1 MLACVIAAEW
11 IVKDNSQFYKN
22 HHNFTKKHFITISH
36 IKKLKNVVRYVQH
49 VFREHQAIHETCD
62 FFESLFSLVK
72 LFVRYTLFSRA
83 SVYCTKLFL
92 TLSEVWCLLV
102 LCLRSCAASKSVLR
116 YTHTRIPFDQ
126 VQYLAHAL
134 ARRGNTFHST
144 KYSTSPTRS
153 RGEVTRIPFDQVQY
167 LAHA

>member
-11 IVKDNSQFYKN
+11 IVKDNSQIYKN
-22 HHNFTKKHFITISH
+22 HHNFPKKHFITISH

-102 LCLRSCAASKSVLR
+102 LCLRSCATSKSVLR
-116 YTHTRIPFDQ
+116 YTHTHTHTQECTRGAD
-126 VQYLAHAL
+126 LAAIFVTIGPVAAL
-134 ARRGNTFHST
+134 QQEQE
-144 KYSTSPTRS
+144 RS
-153 RGEVTRIPFDQVQY
+153 RNTWGSSE
-167 LAHA
+167 

>member
-11 IVKDNSQFYKN
+11 IVKDNSQIYKN
-22 HHNFTKKHFITISH
+22 HHNFPKKHFITISH

-102 LCLRSCAASKSVLR
+102 LCLRSCATSKSVLR
-116 YTHTRIPFDQ
+116 YTHTHTHNKNAPE
-126 VQYLAHAL
+126 VQ
-134 ARRGNTFHST
+134 
-144 KYSTSPTRS
+144 TSPLFSSQWGQLQRCSRS
-153 RGEVTRIPFDQVQY
+153 RNGAGTHGEAVSDI
-167 LAHA
+167 L

>member
-1 MLACVIAAEW
+1 MLACVIVAEW
-11 IVKDNSQFYKN
+11 IVKDNSQIYKN
-22 HHNFTKKHFITISH
+22 HHNFPKKHFITISH

-102 LCLRSCAASKSVLR
+102 LCLRSCATSKSFVQTSPLFTH
-116 YTHTRIPFDQ
+116 THTRMHQRCRP
-126 VQYLAHAL
+126 
-134 ARRGNTFHST
+134 RRYFRHNGASCSAAAGAGTEREHMG
-144 KYSTSPTRS
+144 K
-153 RGEVTRIPFDQVQY
+153 Q
-167 LAHA
+167 

>member
-11 IVKDNSQFYKN
+11 IVKDNSQIYKN
-22 HHNFTKKHFITISH
+22 HHNFPKKHFITISH

-102 LCLRSCAASKSVLR
+102 LCLRSSTVSKSVLR
-116 YTHTRIPFDQ
+116 YTHTYTHKNAPE
-126 VQYLAHAL
+126 VQ
-134 ARRGNTFHST
+134 
-144 KYSTSPTRS
+144 TSPLFRHNGASCSAAAGAGTEREHM
-153 RGEVTRIPFDQVQY
+153 G
-167 LAHA
+167 

>member
-1 MLACVIAAEW
+1 MLACVIIAEW
-11 IVKDNSQFYKN
+11 IVKDNSQLYKN
-22 HHNFTKKHFITISH
+22 HHNFPKKHFITISH

-83 SVYCTKLFL
+83 SVYCTKRFL

-102 LCLRSCAASKSVLR
+102 LCLRSCATSKSVLR
-116 YTHTRIPFDQ
+116 YTHTHTHTYTRMHQRCRP
-126 VQYLAHAL
+126 
-134 ARRGNTFHST
+134 RRYFRHNGASCSAAAGAGTEREHMG
-144 KYSTSPTRS
+144 K
-153 RGEVTRIPFDQVQY
+153 Q
-167 LAHA
+167 

>member
-1 MLACVIAAEW
+1 MLACVIVAEW

-22 HHNFTKKHFITISH
+22 LHNFLKKHFITISH
-36 IKKLKNVVRYVQH
+36 VKKLTNVIRYVQC
-49 VFREHQAIHETCD
+49 VFREHQRIHETCD

-102 LCLRSCAASKSVLR
+102 LCLRSSTVSKSVLR
-116 YTHTRIPFDQ
+116 YTHTHKNAPE
-126 VQYLAHAL
+126 VQ
-134 ARRGNTFHST
+134 
-144 KYSTSPTRS
+144 TSPLFSSQWGQLQRCSRS
-153 RGEVTRIPFDQVQY
+153 RNGAGTHGEAVSDI
-167 LAHA
+167 

>member
-1 MLACVIAAEW
+1 MLACVIIAEW

-22 HHNFTKKHFITISH
+22 HHNFPKKHFITISQV
-36 IKKLKNVVRYVQH
+36 KKLKNVVRYVQY

-102 LCLRSCAASKSVLR
+102 LCLRSSTVSKSVLR
-116 YTHTRIPFDQ
+116 YTHSYVVVFRLCSCSIDRQ
-126 VQYLAHAL
+126 
-134 ARRGNTFHST
+134 R
-144 KYSTSPTRS
+144 
-153 RGEVTRIPFDQVQY
+153 
-167 LAHA
+167 

>member
-134 ARRGNTFHST
+134 ARRGNTHT
-144 KYSTSPTRS
+144 H
-153 RGEVTRIPFDQVQY
+153 IPFDQVQY

>member
-1 MLACVIAAEW
+1 MWVARNRYMLACVIAAEW

-22 HHNFTKKHFITISH
+22 HHNFPKKHFITISH

-72 LFVRYTLFSRA
+72 LFVRYTLFFKSFSILYQTFSNAQWSLVSA
-83 SVYCTKLFL
+83 SA
-92 TLSEVWCLLV
+92 V
-102 LCLRSCAASKSVLR
+102 LAELCNLKVICALHTHTR
-116 YTHTRIPFDQ
+116 THTRIPFDQ

-134 ARRGNTFHST
+134 ARRGNTHT
-144 KYSTSPTRS
+144 H
-153 RGEVTRIPFDQVQY
+153 IPFDQVQY